1 MTRNSAFVRR
11 SISLTLKE
19 WLTQMIRV
27 SRELSG
33 ALRSN
38 SLKLRIDALSPSQ
51 SLLRE
56 QRP

>member
-27 SRELSG
+27 SREVSG

-38 SLKLRIDALSPSQ
+38 SLKLRVDALSLAQ
-51 SLLRE
+51 SL
-56 QRP
+56 